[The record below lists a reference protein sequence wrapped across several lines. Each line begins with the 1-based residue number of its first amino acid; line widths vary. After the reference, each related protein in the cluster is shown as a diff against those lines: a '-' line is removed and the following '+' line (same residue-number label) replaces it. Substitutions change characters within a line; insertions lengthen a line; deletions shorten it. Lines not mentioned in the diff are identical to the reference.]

1 MDWIL
6 LGVYEDN
13 PGRRTSICKSTEIGH
28 RELTFEEHGHF
39 GVGGNM
45 EPLGISLE
53 KWGRGDQEDFYLSR
67 RLMV

>member
-1 MDWIL
+1 MQKHRD
-6 LGVYEDN
+6 
-13 PGRRTSICKSTEIGH
+13 RTQ
-28 RELTFEEHGHF
+28 RNTFEEHGHF

-45 EPLGISLE
+45 EHLGISLE